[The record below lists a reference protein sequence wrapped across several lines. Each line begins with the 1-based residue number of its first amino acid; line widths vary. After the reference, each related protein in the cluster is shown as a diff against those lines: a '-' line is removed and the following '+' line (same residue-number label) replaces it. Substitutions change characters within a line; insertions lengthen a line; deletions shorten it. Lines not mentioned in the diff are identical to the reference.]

1 MEAPAF
7 ALRGFSWDVIL
18 AAGYGAPMM
27 RVDGA
32 NTSAGWPPSRRA
44 VAVQVWRQARRPG
57 CPVAQLALPEFTRT
71 ARTRPLL
78 FASAARPTSTGA
90 ATMRFLVNRAAAVAR
105 GSARISARSGL
116 PLALIPAVTAE
127 NLKPFGRK
135 IGPDAFIRGASP
147 GSLPV
152 PEGWRSAATRL

>member
-1 MEAPAF
+1 MEAPAL
-7 ALRGFSWDVIL
+7 AMRGFSWDVIF
-18 AAGYGAPMM
+18 AAGNGTPIMP
-27 RVDGA
+27 VDEGKI
-32 NTSAGWPPSRRA
+32 SAGLPPSRRA
-44 VAVQVWRQARRPG
+44 FAVQVWRQARRPG

-135 IGPDAFIRGASP
+135 IGPDAFISGASP
-147 GSLPV
+147 ENSQV
-152 PEGWRSAATRL
+152 RAGWRSAAVRL